1 LIGAPVDSALP
12 PKADNCRHEYDVRF
26 VPKADIAPR
35 QRAFAR
41 NGTQFVASR
50 ILRGGDAS
58 TALARAT
65 ATTALAT
72 LLGAATGG
80 LTSVLATWL
89 AHRTQARAQWLE
101 QDTLRKQVLY
111 KEFIESAARCYVH
124 ALQHEEADIPG
135 LVDLYAKI
143 DRMRILSSTKVVE
156 TAERIARKIL
166 DTYPEPDKSFM
177 ELREMVNSGSVNLIR
192 EFSEACRAE
201 FETLRIA

>member
-1 LIGAPVDSALP
+1 M
-12 PKADNCRHEYDVRF
+12 
-26 VPKADIAPR
+26 
-35 QRAFAR
+35 
-41 NGTQFVASR
+41 
-50 ILRGGDAS
+50 DA
-58 TALARAT
+58 TV
-65 ATTALAT
+65 TTALAT

-101 QDTLRKQVLY
+101 QDTLRKQDLY

-124 ALQHEEADIPG
+124 ALQHEEADIPS

-166 DTYPEPDKSFM
+166 NTYLEPDKSFM

-201 FETLRIA
+201 FETLRIT

>member
-1 LIGAPVDSALP
+1 MD
-12 PKADNCRHEYDVRF
+12 
-26 VPKADIAPR
+26 
-35 QRAFAR
+35 
-41 NGTQFVASR
+41 
-50 ILRGGDAS
+50 
-58 TALARAT
+58 AT

-101 QDTLRKQVLY
+101 QDTLRKQDLY

-124 ALQHEEADIPG
+124 ALQHEEADIPS

-166 DTYPEPDKSFM
+166 NTYLEPDKNFM

>member
-1 LIGAPVDSALP
+1 VD
-12 PKADNCRHEYDVRF
+12 
-26 VPKADIAPR
+26 
-35 QRAFAR
+35 
-41 NGTQFVASR
+41 
-50 ILRGGDAS
+50 
-58 TALARAT
+58 AT

-89 AHRTQARAQWLE
+89 AHRTQVRAQWLE
-101 QDTLRKQVLY
+101 QDTLRKQGLY

-156 TAERIARKIL
+156 TAERIVRKII
-166 DTYPEPDKSFM
+166 DTYLEPDKSFM
-177 ELREMVNSGSVNLIR
+177 ELREMVNSGSVGLSRGIR
-192 EFSEACRAE
+192 DAANCV
-201 FETLRIA
+201 TLRANAR

>member
-1 LIGAPVDSALP
+1 VD
-12 PKADNCRHEYDVRF
+12 
-26 VPKADIAPR
+26 
-35 QRAFAR
+35 
-41 NGTQFVASR
+41 
-50 ILRGGDAS
+50 
-58 TALARAT
+58 AT
-65 ATTALAT
+65 VTTALAT

-89 AHRTQARAQWLE
+89 AHRTQVRAQWLE
-101 QDTLRKQVLY
+101 QDTLRKQDLY

-156 TAERIARKIL
+156 TAERIVRKII
-166 DTYPEPDKSFM
+166 DTYLEPDKSFM